1 MSRDTPMLASEK
13 IKLGIIIF
21 IVGVASISAVF
32 AFGKFLYYKIARDDE
47 NYQQAVEKASEY
59 YHFEVYDYNEDYNR
73 YKLSIEPKVWKSMNK
88 ANKTDYC
95 SKCYETLSGFLWKY
109 KIKPE
114 DESPYIYFYCDQ
126 VQVAHLFN
134 GIATILS

>member
-1 MSRDTPMLASEK
+1 MSRETPMLASEK

-32 AFGKFLYYKIARDDE
+32 SFGKFLYYKIARDDE
-47 NYQQAVEKASEY
+47 KYQQAVEMASEY

-73 YKLSIEPKVWKSMNK
+73 YKLTIEPKVWNSMNRS
-88 ANKTDYC
+88 NKTEYC
-95 SKCYETLSGFLWKY
+95 TKCYETLSGFLWKY

-114 DESPYIYFYCDQ
+114 DETPYIYYYCDQ
-126 VQVAHLFN
+126 VQVAYLFN
-134 GIATILS
+134 GIATVLS

>member
-1 MSRDTPMLASEK
+1 MSRETPMLASEK

-21 IVGVASISAVF
+21 IFGVASISAVF

-47 NYQQAVEKASEY
+47 KYQQAVEKASEY

-73 YKLSIEPKVWKSMNK
+73 YKLTVEPSVWSSLSWQYKTQYCEKV
-88 ANKTDYC
+88 
-95 SKCYETLSGFLWKY
+95 YETLSGFLWKY

-114 DESPYIYFYCDQ
+114 DEKPYIYLYSNES
-126 VQVAHLFN
+126 QVANVFN
-134 GIATILS
+134 GYASVFS

>member
-1 MSRDTPMLASEK
+1 MSRETPMLASEK

-32 AFGKFLYYKIARDDE
+32 SFGKFLYYKIARDDDK
-47 NYQQAVEKASEY
+47 YQEAVEKACDY

-73 YKLSIEPKVWKSMNK
+73 YKLTVEPSVWSSLSWQNK
-88 ANKTDYC
+88 KQYC
-95 SKCYETLSGFLWKY
+95 ENVYETLSGFLWKY

-114 DESPYIYFYCDQ
+114 DEKPYIYLYSDKS
-126 VQVAHLFN
+126 QVANVFN
-134 GIATILS
+134 GCASVFS